1 MVVVTGYR
9 SKDVE
14 KELRTEDVI
23 ITRNSDYQSGRVS
36 SVKSGLLTA
45 MENVDAYAFIG
56 VDQPRTVKIIS
67 DIVVSHFKTGALI
80 TSPRYQG
87 KGGHPVIFSS
97 ALRDQILNICEQ
109 KNGLREVFEKN
120 RHRINEVKMS
130 DYRVRLD
137 LNTEQDYLSAF
148 SVDGLSTCPI
158 D

>member
-1 MVVVTGYR
+1 
-9 SKDVE
+9 
-14 KELRTEDVI
+14 
-23 ITRNSDYQSGRVS
+23 
-36 SVKSGLLTA
+36 

-80 TSPRYQG
+80 PSPRYQG

-97 ALRDQILNICEQ
+97 ALRDQILNICEK